1 MRQNTEVRELEQRVS
16 DLKAGRDAALATGQ
30 NAKAADLNE
39 TLVLEERMLEE
50 QRFLATSKKPLSVLA
65 GDSVPAETAYAAE

>member
-1 MRQNTEVRELEQRVS
+1 
-16 DLKAGRDAALATGQ
+16 
-30 NAKAADLNE
+30 
-39 TLVLEERMLEE
+39 MLEE